1 MSQQPESLFWKNLK
15 KHLPNSWHVSR
26 IENRFGGGI
35 PDVYM
40 CIDGKSLWIELKV
53 TKNYKVSVSSHQIAW
68 HFAHSKAKGESFFLV
83 KTLSSST
90 LYLFD
95 GVRGRGLA
103 EHGLRVGVGDSGS
116 SIRGSGS
123 GFRDSGSSS
132 TGQDSGNIVRDSG
145 LSSVDQDSGSGFGMV
160 VPCNWSGSGYPG
172 LIEYL
177 KNGPEPLGG

>member
-68 HFAHSKAKGESFFLV
+68 HFAHSKANGVSFFLV
-83 KTLSSST
+83 KALSSSN

-95 GVRGRGLA
+95 GIRGRGLA
-103 EHGLRVGVGDSGS
+103 EHGLRVGVKY
-116 SIRGSGS
+116 
-123 GFRDSGSSS
+123 
-132 TGQDSGNIVRDSG
+132 SG
-145 LSSVDQDSGSGFGMV
+145 LGFGFSGFGV
-160 VPCNWSGSGYPG
+160 KQHWSRFGVRQR
-172 LIEYL
+172 
-177 KNGPEPLGG
+177 

>member
-68 HFAHSKAKGESFFLV
+68 HFAHSKANGVSFFLV
-83 KTLSSST
+83 KALSSSN

-95 GVRGRGLA
+95 GIRGRGLA

-123 GFRDSGSSS
+123 SS
-132 TGQDSGNIVRDSG
+132 T
-145 LSSVDQDSGSGFGMV
+145 DQDSGSGLGMV
-160 VPCNWSGSGYPG
+160 VPCNWSGSEYPG

-177 KNGPEPLGG
+177 KNGSGPLGG

>member
-68 HFAHSKAKGESFFLV
+68 HFAHSKANGVSFFLV
-83 KTLSSST
+83 KALSSSN

-95 GVRGRGLA
+95 GIRGRGLA
-103 EHGLRVGVGDSGS
+103 EHGLRVGV
-116 SIRGSGS
+116 
-123 GFRDSGSSS
+123 RDSGLSS
-132 TGQDSGNIVRDSG
+132 TGQDSGNIVR
-145 LSSVDQDSGSGFGMV
+145 DSGSGFGMV
-160 VPCNWSGSGYPG
+160 VPCNWSGSEYPG

>member
-40 CIDGKSLWIELKV
+40 CINGKSLWIELKV

-68 HFAHSKAKGESFFLV
+68 HFAHSKANGVSFFLV
-83 KTLSSST
+83 KALSSSN

-95 GVRGRGLA
+95 GIRGRGLA
-103 EHGLRVGVGDSGS
+103 EHGLRVGVRDSGS
-116 SIRGSGS
+116 NI
-123 GFRDSGSSS
+123 RDSGSSN

-145 LSSVDQDSGSGFGMV
+145 SSSVDQDSGY
-160 VPCNWSGSGYPG
+160 GS
-172 LIEYL
+172 
-177 KNGPEPLGG
+177 

>member
-68 HFAHSKAKGESFFLV
+68 HFAHSKANGVSFFLV
-83 KTLSSST
+83 KALSSSN

-95 GVRGRGLA
+95 GIRGRGLA
-103 EHGLRVGVGDSGS
+103 EHGLRVGVRDSGS

-123 GFRDSGSSS
+123 SS
-132 TGQDSGNIVRDSG
+132 TGQNSGNIVRDSG
-145 LSSVDQDSGSGFGMV
+145 SNNVNQDSGSGFGML
-160 VPCNWSGSGYPG
+160 VPCNWSGSEYPG

-177 KNGPEPLGG
+177 KNGSGPLGG

>member
-1 MSQQPESLFWKNLK
+1 MSLQPEAQFWSTLKKNLPK
-15 KHLPNSWHVSR
+15 NWFVNR
-26 IENRFGGGI
+26 IENRIGGGV
-35 PDVYM
+35 PDVYI
-40 CIDGKSLWIELKV
+40 CIDGYSIWLELKV
-53 TKNYKVSVSSHQIAW
+53 TKSHRVSVSPHQIAW
-68 HFAHSKAKGESFFLV
+68 HYSLSQSKGESFFLV
-83 KTLSSST
+83 KALSSSN

-95 GVRGRGLA
+95 GIRGRGLA
-103 EHGLRVGVGDSGS
+103 EHGLRVGVRDSGS

-145 LSSVDQDSGSGFGMV
+145 SGFGMV
-160 VPCNWSGSGYPG
+160 VPCNWSGSEYPG

>member
-68 HFAHSKAKGESFFLV
+68 HFAHSKANGVSFFLV
-83 KTLSSST
+83 KALSSSN

-95 GVRGRGLA
+95 GIRGRGLA
-103 EHGLRVGVGDSGS
+103 EHGLRVGV
-116 SIRGSGS
+116 
-123 GFRDSGSSS
+123 
-132 TGQDSGNIVRDSG
+132 RDSG
-145 LSSVDQDSGSGFGMV
+145 LSSIGQDSGLGCVDQVAGSGFGML
-160 VPCNWSGSGYPG
+160 VPCNWSGSEYPG

>member
-68 HFAHSKAKGESFFLV
+68 HFAHSKANGVSFFLV
-83 KTLSSST
+83 KALSSSN

-95 GVRGRGLA
+95 GIRGRGLA

-123 GFRDSGSSS
+123 GFRDSGLCS
-132 TGQDSGNIVRDSG
+132 TVQVWVICRVDLDSV
-145 LSSVDQDSGSGFGMV
+145 SGFGML
-160 VPCNWSGSGYPG
+160 VPCNWSGSEYPG

>member
-68 HFAHSKAKGESFFLV
+68 HFAHSKANGVSFFLV
-83 KTLSSST
+83 KALSSSN

-95 GVRGRGLA
+95 GIRGRGLA
-103 EHGLRVGVGDSGS
+103 EHGLRVGVRDSGS
-116 SIRGSGS
+116 SIRG
-123 GFRDSGSSS
+123 SGSSS

-145 LSSVDQDSGSGFGMV
+145 SGFGMV
-160 VPCNWSGSGYPG
+160 VPCNWSGSEYPG

>member
-68 HFAHSKAKGESFFLV
+68 HFAHSKANGVSFFLV
-83 KTLSSST
+83 KALSSSN

-95 GVRGRGLA
+95 GIRGRGLA

-123 GFRDSGSSS
+123 SS
-132 TGQDSGNIVRDSG
+132 TGQNSGNIVRDSG
-145 LSSVDQDSGSGFGMV
+145 SNNVNQDSGSGLGMV
-160 VPCNWSGSGYPG
+160 VPCNWSGSEYPG

-177 KNGPEPLGG
+177 KNGSGPLGG

>member
-68 HFAHSKAKGESFFLV
+68 HFAHSKANGVSFFLV
-83 KTLSSST
+83 KALSSSN

-95 GVRGRGLA
+95 GIRGRGLA
-103 EHGLRVGVGDSGS
+103 EHGLRVGG
-116 SIRGSGS
+116 
-123 GFRDSGSSS
+123 
-132 TGQDSGNIVRDSG
+132 RDSG
-145 LSSVDQDSGSGFGMV
+145 LSSIGQDSGIGSVDQDSGSGFGMLG
-160 VPCNWSGSGYPG
+160 PCNWSGSEYPG